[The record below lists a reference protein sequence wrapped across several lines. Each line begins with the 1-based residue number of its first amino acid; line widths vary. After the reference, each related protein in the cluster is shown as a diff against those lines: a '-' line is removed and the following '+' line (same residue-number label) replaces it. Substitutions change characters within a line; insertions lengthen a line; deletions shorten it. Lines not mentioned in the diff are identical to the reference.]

1 MNGSSITYS
10 QLAKK
15 FFLYKRNT
23 NISSGLQGRLSI
35 ELCTLVRKQHYT
47 DMQMSP
53 AMSADNVTVPYEL
66 TLVGDDRIGF
76 LVTTDLLGRA
86 DRALVLVVAHP
97 DAPPTD
103 IM

>member
-1 MNGSSITYS
+1 
-10 QLAKK
+10 
-15 FFLYKRNT
+15 
-23 NISSGLQGRLSI
+23 
-35 ELCTLVRKQHYT
+35 
-47 DMQMSP
+47 
-53 AMSADNVTVPYEL
+53 MSADNVTVPYEL